1 MKTRLVLMMTIGAL
15 MLTVFLIAC
24 GGAKQESAPAAA
36 PSALDGETLVRE
48 RCIQCHDLR
57 RIESAAKTRDEW
69 KANVE
74 RMVALGAQ
82 LDEAEQEAVIDYL
95 AEAHPK

>member
-1 MKTRLVLMMTIGAL
+1 MKTRLVLMMTIMAL
-15 MLTVFLIAC
+15 MLTIGLIAC
-24 GGAKQESAPAAA
+24 SGAKQEAAPAAA
-36 PSALDGETLVRE
+36 PSALDGEALVQE
-48 RCIQCHDLR
+48 RCTQCHDLGR
-57 RIESAAKTRDEW
+57 VESATKTRDEW

-82 LDEAEQEAVIDYL
+82 LDEAEQEAAIGYL